1 MFLPLRKPRLG
12 LCMVRCSRLC
22 ARWGTDADADRAR
35 AMEAQTGPSQASSP
49 PATWDLLYAAAG
61 EVARMRM
68 NEDVYGL
75 NHGRGLLG
83 PLRKP
88 SPVALP
94 VKNNPNSDV
103 GFVSHQSLSHQQLQM
118 QATQFQQ
125 LRQQQ
130 MMRQQ
135 GDWTIPTAPDDPGN
149 GLKQREEQRVRRSQ
163 KQSPSGLSPSAWP
176 TQQMVRQPSRAR
188 GAGPPLVWFYFL
200 DFFIV
205 FYFL

>member
-12 LCMVRCSRLC
+12 LCPVRRNRLC

-130 MMRQQ
+130 MMKQQ

-149 GLKQREEQRVRRSQ
+149 GPKQREEQRVRRSQ
-163 KQSPSGLSPSAWP
+163 KQSPSGFVPFCIAHSANG
-176 TQQMVRQPSRAR
+176 RATFQGQ
-188 GAGPPLVWFYFL
+188 GAGPPWFS
-200 DFFIV
+200 FI
-205 FYFL
+205 F